1 MQLRPQ
7 STEQTIMSNLYKIG
21 TETRNK
27 IKKFRTST
35 ARTDSI
41 KALSI
46 KIEPKPS
53 YEIIVDE
60 DEQEELDEIED
71 LNELAEI
78 LPDNSPRFV
87 LTAYPTTTKDG
98 FKQTPLVLVYWKPM
112 TVVSQEWKM
121 LYAGALEMIRE
132 ECGTF
137 KLIEVSSGL
146 DDDSD
151 VEELRE
157 QLENC

>member
-1 MQLRPQ
+1 
-7 STEQTIMSNLYKIG
+7 MSNLYKIG
-21 TETRNK
+21 TETKNK

-35 ARTDSI
+35 ARTSSI

-53 YEIIVDE
+53 YEITIDE
-60 DEQEELDEIED
+60 SEQEELDDME
-71 LNELAEI
+71 ELSELTEI
-78 LPDNSPRFV
+78 LPDNSPRFL
-87 LTAYPTTTKDG
+87 LTAYPIITKDG
-98 FKQTPLVLVYWKPM
+98 IKQTPLVLIYWKPM

-121 LYAGALEMIRE
+121 LYAGALELIRN

-146 DDDSD
+146 EDDSD
-151 VEELRE
+151 IEELTE

>member
-1 MQLRPQ
+1 
-7 STEQTIMSNLYKIG
+7 MSNLYKIG

-87 LTAYPTTTKDG
+87 LTAYPTTTKRWV
-98 FKQTPLVLVYWKPM
+98 QTDSL
-112 TVVSQEWKM
+112 
-121 LYAGALEMIRE
+121 
-132 ECGTF
+132 
-137 KLIEVSSGL
+137 SSGI
-146 DDDSD
+146 
-151 VEELRE
+151 
-157 QLENC
+157 LEANDGRFTGMEDALCRRIRNDQRGVRYF